1 MEVAENAD
9 LVNWRIP
16 GKVFKGLGWSDGS
29 CQRSEQMSDGV
40 ELIGYLDISFCLF
53 NRLRCFYHHCATG
66 LNFKKSLS
74 FKDPLVISSGKQT

>member
-1 MEVAENAD
+1 MEVAENDD

-29 CQRSEQMSDGV
+29 CQRSEQMKEAVGDGV

-53 NRLRCFYHHCATG
+53 NRLRCFYHQCSNGT
-66 LNFKKSLS
+66 
-74 FKDPLVISSGKQT
+74 